1 MQPEKSADQRE
12 RTDDYRRAKERKI
25 EREYDMDRP
34 GIAVINLDGIR
45 TLIG

>member
-12 RTDDYRRAKERKI
+12 RTDAYRRAK
-25 EREYDMDRP
+25 EYDMDRP
-34 GIAVINLDGIR
+34 GIALINLDGIR

>member
-12 RTDDYRRAKERKI
+12 RSDAYRQAKEREL
-25 EREYDMDRP
+25 ERECDMDRP
-34 GIAVINLDGIR
+34 GIAVIRLDGIM